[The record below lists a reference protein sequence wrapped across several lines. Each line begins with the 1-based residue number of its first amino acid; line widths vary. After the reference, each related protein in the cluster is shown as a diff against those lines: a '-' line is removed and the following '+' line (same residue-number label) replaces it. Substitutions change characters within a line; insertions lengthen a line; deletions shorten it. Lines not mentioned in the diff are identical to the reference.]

1 LPRLKLTNELR
12 ARLKSPLG
20 ELLKGTP
27 DENMRRVLEAIER
40 EKPKRIICVG
50 DVVSRNAIKAG
61 VPVDVRVIDNRIMR
75 KNTEPMKIEAKRILY
90 AKNPPGMLDLT
101 AWQALSEAIER
112 GDSLMVVEGE
122 EDLLT
127 MAAIAEA
134 PVVSIVIYG
143 QPEEGIVVVRVDE
156 KKKREIRAIID
167 AMMKE

>member
-12 ARLKSPLG
+12 ARLKFPLG

-27 DENMRRVLEAIER
+27 DQNMRRVLEAIER
-40 EKPKRIICVG
+40 EKPKRIVCVG

-61 VPVDVRVIDNRIMR
+61 VPVDVRIIDNRIMR
-75 KNTEPMKIEAKRILY
+75 KKTEPMKLEAKRILY
-90 AKNPPGMLDLT
+90 VKNPPSMLDLT

-127 MAAIAEA
+127 LAAIVEA
-134 PVVSIVIYG
+134 PVMSIVIYG
-143 QPEEGIVVVRVDE
+143 QPEEGIVIVRVDE
-156 KKKREIRAIID
+156 KKKREIHAIID
-167 AMMKE
+167 AMLKE

>member
-12 ARLKSPLG
+12 AGLKLPLG

-27 DENMRRVLEAIER
+27 DQNMRRVLEAVKR
-40 EKPKRIICVG
+40 EKPKRVVCVG

-75 KNTEPMKIEAKRILY
+75 KNAEPTKLQAKRILY
-90 AKNPPGMLDLT
+90 VKNPPGMLDLT

-127 MAAIAEA
+127 LAAIVEA
-134 PVVSIVIYG
+134 PVMSIVIYG

-156 KKKREIRAIID
+156 KKKREIHAIID
-167 AMMKE
+167 AMVRE

>member
-12 ARLKSPLG
+12 ARLKLPLG

-27 DENMRRVLEAIER
+27 DQNMRKVLEAVER
-40 EKPKRIICVG
+40 EKPKRVVCVG

-61 VPVDVRVIDNRIMR
+61 VPVDVRVIDNKIMR
-75 KNTEPMKIEAKRILY
+75 KNTEPIKLEAKRILY
-90 AKNPPGMLDLT
+90 VKNPPGMLDLT

-127 MAAIAEA
+127 LAAMVEA
-134 PVVSIVIYG
+134 PVMSIVIYG
-143 QPEEGIVVVRVDE
+143 QPEEGIVLVRVDE
-156 KKKREIRAIID
+156 EKKRQILAMID
-167 AMMKE
+167 AMVKE

>member
-1 LPRLKLTNELR
+1 MPRLKLTNELR

-27 DENMRRVLEAIER
+27 EQNMRRVLEAIKR
-40 EKPKRIICVG
+40 EKPKRIVCVG

-61 VPVDVRVIDNRIMR
+61 VPVDLRVIDNRIMR
-75 KNTEPMKIEAKRILY
+75 KNTEPMKLEAKRILY
-90 AKNPPGMLDLT
+90 VKNPPGMLDLT

-127 MAAIAEA
+127 LAAIVEA
-134 PVVSIVIYG
+134 PVTSIVIYG
-143 QPEEGIVVVRVDE
+143 QPEEGIVLVKVDE
-156 KKKREIRAIID
+156 KKKREIHAIID
-167 AMMKE
+167 AMAKE

>member
-12 ARLKSPLG
+12 ARLKLPLG

-27 DENMRRVLEAIER
+27 DQNMRKVLEAVER
-40 EKPKRIICVG
+40 EKPKRVVCVG

-61 VPVDVRVIDNRIMR
+61 VPVDVRVIDNKIMR
-75 KNTEPMKIEAKRILY
+75 KNTEPMKLEAKRILY
-90 AKNPPGMLDLT
+90 VKNPPGMLDLT

-127 MAAIAEA
+127 LAAMVEA
-134 PVVSIVIYG
+134 PVMSIVIYG
-143 QPEEGIVVVRVDE
+143 QPEEGIVLVRVDE
-156 KKKREIRAIID
+156 EKKRQILAMID
-167 AMMKE
+167 AMVKE

>member
-12 ARLKSPLG
+12 ARLKFPLG
-20 ELLKGTP
+20 ELLKGAP
-27 DENMRRVLEAIER
+27 DQNMRKVLEVIEK
-40 EKPKRIICVG
+40 EKPRRIVCVG

-75 KNTEPMKIEAKRILY
+75 KETGPVKLEAKRILY
-90 AKNPPGMLDLT
+90 VKNPPGMLNLT

-127 MAAIAEA
+127 LAAIVEA
-134 PVVSIVIYG
+134 PVMSIVIYG
-143 QPEEGIVVVRVDE
+143 QPEEGIVIVRVDE
-156 KKKREIRAIID
+156 KKKREIHAIIN
-167 AMMKE
+167 AMLKE

>member
-1 LPRLKLTNELR
+1 LPRLKLTDELR
-12 ARLKSPLG
+12 ARLKLPLG

-27 DENMRRVLEAIER
+27 DENMRRVLEAVER
-40 EKPKRIICVG
+40 EKPKRIVCVG

-61 VPVDVRVIDNRIMR
+61 VPVDVRVVDNRIMR
-75 KNTEPMKIEAKRILY
+75 RNAQPMKLEAKRILY

-127 MAAIAEA
+127 LAAIVEA
-134 PVVSIVIYG
+134 PIVSIVIYG
-143 QPEEGIVVVRVDE
+143 QPEEGIVIVRVDE
-156 KKKREIRAIID
+156 KKKLEVLAIID
-167 AMMKE
+167 AMLKE